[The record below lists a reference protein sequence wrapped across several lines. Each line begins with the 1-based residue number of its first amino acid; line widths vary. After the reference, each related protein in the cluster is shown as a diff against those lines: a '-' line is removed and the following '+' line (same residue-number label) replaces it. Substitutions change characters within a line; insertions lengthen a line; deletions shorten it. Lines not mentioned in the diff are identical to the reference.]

1 MTPYDSVD
9 SFANDVPRG
18 DSIAAM
24 NQVID
29 NEFSSLPPEVVE
41 EMKQHFETNHKYDQ
55 RCDLVRCLQSFNTP
69 FSGRSSDAYFTQFAT
84 RLDEAEKTGLCGV
97 IFPNWMDMR
106 DAPTRDGIPA
116 QEIYGNNI
124 DYEARQA

>member
-1 MTPYDSVD
+1 MPD
-9 SFANDVPRG
+9 DVPRG

-41 EMKQHFETNHKYDQ
+41 EMKQHFETYVNTIND
-55 RCDLVRCLQSFNTP
+55 VTSFDAFKVNTP

-84 RLDEAEKTGLCGV
+84 RLALQEAEKTGLDGV

-106 DAPTRDGIPA
+106 DASDS
-116 QEIYGNNI
+116 
-124 DYEARQA
+124 